1 MKKKTL
7 NIAYDIGEEVGIKML
22 NQVGIV
28 SCISI
33 QPKDHLRYQ
42 VEHNAGGQ
50 IESRWMDD
58 FELEKPNKNTIG
70 FEKKV
75 T

>member
-1 MKKKTL
+1 MKKTI
-7 NIAYDIGEEVGIKML
+7 NIAYDIGDEVGIKML
-22 NQVGIV
+22 GQLGIV

-33 QPKDHLRYQ
+33 NPNNHLRYQ
-42 VEHNAGGQ
+42 VEHNSGGG

-58 FELEKPNKNTIG
+58 FELEKPNRKKIG
-70 FEKKV
+70 FDKKV